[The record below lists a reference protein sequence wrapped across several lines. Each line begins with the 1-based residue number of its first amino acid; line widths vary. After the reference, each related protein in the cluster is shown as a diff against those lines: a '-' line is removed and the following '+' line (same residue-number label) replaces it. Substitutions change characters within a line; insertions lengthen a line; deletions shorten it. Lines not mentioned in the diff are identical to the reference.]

1 MCGGAPEWSEGTRPN
16 SIRDYSSQL
25 AMTSQQIISVPSL
38 DSPAAHGIGTG
49 MIFAGFFAGLLFL
62 GLILGDWLYFVRLTP
77 DASRYGCG
85 VARTQDRFTHMT
97 LKHLADQF
105 DAGGFLTLPHGT
117 ARFYQD
123 LNQIVIRQKYRL
135 FAIGFRTLWPLKGV
149 ISLYPEGDSLGV
161 LCRKLTPWSSALLTG
176 IWFALVA
183 VGTVGA
189 LISLFIEG
197 EMVAL
202 GGIVLAF
209 GIVGLGL
216 VFLLSGAITVVF
228 AYRLENAR
236 LTTVYQELRE
246 VLEGARARQA

>member
-1 MCGGAPEWSEGTRPN
+1 
-16 SIRDYSSQL
+16 
-25 AMTSQQIISVPSL
+25 
-38 DSPAAHGIGTG
+38 
-49 MIFAGFFAGLLFL
+49 MIFAGLFAGALCL

-85 VARTQDRFTHMT
+85 VARTHDQFTHTTM
-97 LKHLADQF
+97 KQLADRF

-117 ARFYQD
+117 ARFYQE

-135 FAIGFRTLWPLKGV
+135 FAIGFRTLWPLKGL
-149 ISLYPEGDSLGV
+149 ISLSPEGDALAV

-176 IWFALVA
+176 IWFVLVA

-189 LISLFIEG
+189 LISLFVEG
-197 EMVAL
+197 EMAAL
-202 GGIVLAF
+202 GGVVLAL

-216 VFLLSGAITVVF
+216 VFLVSGAITVVF

-246 VLEGARARQA
+246 VLEGGSPHDS

>member
-1 MCGGAPEWSEGTRPN
+1 
-16 SIRDYSSQL
+16 
-25 AMTSQQIISVPSL
+25 
-38 DSPAAHGIGTG
+38 
-49 MIFAGFFAGLLFL
+49 MILAGFFAGAMCL

-77 DASRYGCG
+77 DASRYGC
-85 VARTQDRFTHMT
+85 VIARTHDRFTHTTMT
-97 LKHLADQF
+97 QLADRF

-117 ARFYQD
+117 ARLYQD
-123 LNQIVIRQKYRL
+123 LNRIVIRQKYRL
-135 FAIGFRTLWPLKGV
+135 FALGFRTLWPLKGL
-149 ISLYPEGDSLGV
+149 ISLSPEGDALAV

-176 IWFALVA
+176 IWFVLVA

-189 LISLFIEG
+189 LIALFVEG
-197 EMVAL
+197 ELAAL
-202 GGIVLAF
+202 GGMVLAF

-246 VLEGARARQA
+246 VLDGARLPS

>member
-1 MCGGAPEWSEGTRPN
+1 M
-16 SIRDYSSQL
+16 L
-25 AMTSQQIISVPSL
+25 L
-38 DSPAAHGIGTG
+38 
-49 MIFAGFFAGLLFL
+49 AGFFAGALCL

-85 VARTQDRFTHMT
+85 VGRTHDRFTHTTM
-97 LKHLADQF
+97 KQLADRF

-117 ARFYQD
+117 ARFYKD

-135 FAIGFRTLWPLKGV
+135 FAIGFRTLWPLKGL
-149 ISLYPEGDSLGV
+149 ISLSLEGDALAV
-161 LCRKLTPWSSALLTG
+161 LCRKLTPWSSVLLTG
-176 IWFALVA
+176 SWFVLVA

-197 EMVAL
+197 ELAAL
-202 GGIVLAF
+202 GGMVLAF

-228 AYRLENAR
+228 AYRLESAR

-246 VLEGARARQA
+246 VIEGGRE

>member
-1 MCGGAPEWSEGTRPN
+1 
-16 SIRDYSSQL
+16 
-25 AMTSQQIISVPSL
+25 
-38 DSPAAHGIGTG
+38 
-49 MIFAGFFAGLLFL
+49 MILAGFFAGVLCL
-62 GLILGDWLYFVRLTP
+62 GLILGDWLYFVRLMP

-85 VARTQDRFTHMT
+85 VARTHDRFTHTTM
-97 LKHLADQF
+97 KQLADRF
-105 DAGGFLTLPHGT
+105 DAAGLLTLPHGT
-117 ARFYQD
+117 ARFFPD

-135 FAIGFRTLWPLKGV
+135 FAVGFRTLWPLKGL
-149 ISLYPEGDSLGV
+149 ISLSPKGDALAV

-176 IWFALVA
+176 IWFVLVV

-189 LISLFIEG
+189 VIALFVEG
-197 EMVAL
+197 KMAAL
-202 GGIVLAF
+202 GGVVLAF

-246 VLEGARARQA
+246 VLEGARLSS

>member
-1 MCGGAPEWSEGTRPN
+1 
-16 SIRDYSSQL
+16 
-25 AMTSQQIISVPSL
+25 
-38 DSPAAHGIGTG
+38 
-49 MIFAGFFAGLLFL
+49 
-62 GLILGDWLYFVRLTP
+62 
-77 DASRYGCG
+77 
-85 VARTQDRFTHMT
+85 
-97 LKHLADQF
+97 
-105 DAGGFLTLPHGT
+105 
-117 ARFYQD
+117 
-123 LNQIVIRQKYRL
+123 
-135 FAIGFRTLWPLKGV
+135 LKGV
-149 ISLYPEGDSLGV
+149 ISLSPEGDALAV

-202 GGIVLAF
+202 GGVVLAF

-216 VFLLSGAITVVF
+216 VFLVSGAITVVF

-246 VLEGARARQA
+246 VLEGASPDYS